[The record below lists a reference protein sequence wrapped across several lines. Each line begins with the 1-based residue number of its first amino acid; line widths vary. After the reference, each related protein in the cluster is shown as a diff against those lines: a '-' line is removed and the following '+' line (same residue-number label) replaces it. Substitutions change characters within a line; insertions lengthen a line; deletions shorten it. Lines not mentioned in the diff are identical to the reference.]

1 LTQTTTDSCSVAQV
15 TANTPKELQEKPQWV
30 LWRGEDRVNEQTG
43 VVKVTK
49 IPINPQTLHK
59 ASTTDPRTWG
69 TFADCCAAIG
79 CALEEWKEESLD
91 AYRGGGLGF
100 VFTENDSYAGIDLD
114 HCRNPETGEV
124 APWAQQIITV
134 LKSYTEVSPSGTG
147 LHIFAQGK
155 LSGEGHK
162 RHPIELY
169 DRRRF
174 FTVTGDHYPGTPT
187 TIEDRQAVVELLY
200 AAMPIL
206 AKLLADS
213 DRREKFQRLFTGDI
227 SGYSSQSEADL
238 ALCSL
243 AAHVG
248 ATAGQIDAL
257 MRLSGLMR
265 PKWDERH
272 GTQTY
277 GQMTIA
283 EAREGQHE
291 TANTQRAPLSLIRCD
306 TVKAERV
313 DWLWKPYLPLGKIA
327 LLEGD
332 PGTGKSTLTALL
344 AAHVTTGRP
353 FPGTMDARR
362 EPGNVLFLQCEDGLA
377 DTTLPRLLAIGVDVS
392 RVYVLRENIAIDD
405 AELQDAVATCQPTL
419 VVIDPL
425 QGYLKAKLDM
435 HRANQTRGSMEPIRL
450 LAEKHQCTILAVRH
464 FAKTTQE
471 KALYRGLGSIDFVAM
486 ARSVLQID
494 PMGVS
499 KQYVLTHAKTNIGPQ
514 GAALGYTIV
523 PVEVPLSEGGTAE
536 TSRIEW
542 AENPVSAG
550 VILDPMTLAVVEA
563 LEGLGG
569 DGNLAAIA
577 ESMGVTHPAAV
588 GRLNKAISAGCVK
601 RDSHGHYVLTILR
614 KRKELEELPE

>member
-1 LTQTTTDSCSVAQV
+1 M
-15 TANTPKELQEKPQWV
+15 ANIPGGLREKPQWV
-30 LWRGEDRVNEQTG
+30 LWGKGNGIYPQTG
-43 VVKVTK
+43 DGKVNK
-49 IPINPQTLHK
+49 APIDPHTLNK
-59 ASTTDPRTWG
+59 ASSTDPSTWG
-69 TFADCCAAIG
+69 TFEDCCNALP
-79 CALEEWKEESLD
+79 CALEEWGVGSPD
-91 AYRGGGLGF
+91 RGGLGF
-100 VFTENDSYAGIDLD
+100 VLAASDPYAGIDLD
-114 HCRNPETGEV
+114 HCRNPETGEI

-134 LKSYTEVSPSGTG
+134 LNSYTEVSPSETG
-147 LHIFAQGK
+147 MHTYVQGR
-155 LSGEGHK
+155 LSDKGQK
-162 RHPIELY
+162 RGPIELY
-169 DRRRF
+169 DRERYL
-174 FTVTGDHYPGTPT
+174 TVTGAHLPGTPT
-187 TIEDRQAVVELLY
+187 TIEERQDVVEWLY
-200 AAMPIL
+200 VAMPIL

-213 DRREKFQRLFTGDI
+213 DRREKFERLFTGDT

-243 AAHVG
+243 AAWAG
-248 ATAGQIDAL
+248 ADEGQIDAL
-257 MRLSGLMR
+257 MRLSGLDR
-265 PKWDERH
+265 AKWDERH
-272 GTQTY
+272 GALTY

-283 EAREGQHE
+283 QALEGKRD
-291 TANTQRAPLSLIRCD
+291 TAHAHRSTPSLIRCD

-332 PGTGKSTLTALL
+332 PGTGKSTLTATL

-353 FPGTMDARR
+353 FPGEEDTHRER

-377 DTTLPRLLAIGVDVS
+377 DTTVPRLLAVGVDIA

-405 AELQDAVATCQPTL
+405 AELQDAVAMCQPTL

-435 HRANQTRGSMEPIRL
+435 HRANQTRGSMEPIRQ

-494 PMGVS
+494 LMGVS

-514 GAALGYTIV
+514 GSALGYTIV
-523 PVEVPLSEGGTAE
+523 PVEVPLSEGGTTE

-542 AENPVSAG
+542 TEQPVSAG
-550 VILDPMTLAVVEA
+550 IVLEPMTLAVIEA

-569 DGNLAAIA
+569 DGSLAAIA

-588 GRLNKAISAGCVK
+588 GRLNKAISTGCVK

-614 KRKELEELPE
+614 KKREALL